1 MVEAMVALTL
11 IDALMLQSA
20 QCDLLPNEAAVED
33 LPNPMGITAVRPG
46 GPREDAHKVSSPVGL
61 RVDEE

>member
-11 IDALMLQSA
+11 IDALMLQKA
-20 QCDLLPNEAAVED
+20 QCELFANEAAFDD
-33 LPNPMGITAVRPG
+33 LPNPMGTTAARPG
-46 GPREDAHKVSSPVGL
+46 GPREGALSSSGPVGL